1 MKTVYI
7 CSPYR
12 GKDENEVTQ
21 HIHYAVE
28 LLEFALT
35 AGVAPIVPHLYFPQV
50 LDDCIE
56 SDREIALRCGRTFL
70 RTVDMVIAGCRYG
83 ISDGMEEEIILAQRL
98 GIPIIYIDAKPEKL
112 VGIFDMMTIA
122 ETKALVEDKKTADAL
137 L

>member
-1 MKTVYI
+1 METKTVYI

-12 GKDENEVTQ
+12 GDDEKETTK
-21 HIHYAVE
+21 HIEYAVE

-35 AGVAPIVPHLYFPQV
+35 SGAAPIVPHLYFPQV

-70 RTVDMVIAGCRYG
+70 KKCDMMIAGCRYG
-83 ISDGMEEEIILAQRL
+83 ISEGMQEEIMIAMAAAM
-98 GIPIIYIDAKPEKL
+98 PIIFIDAKPEKL
-112 VGIFDMMTIA
+112 IGIFDMMTVA
-122 ETKALVEDKKTADAL
+122 EEKEKTADAL